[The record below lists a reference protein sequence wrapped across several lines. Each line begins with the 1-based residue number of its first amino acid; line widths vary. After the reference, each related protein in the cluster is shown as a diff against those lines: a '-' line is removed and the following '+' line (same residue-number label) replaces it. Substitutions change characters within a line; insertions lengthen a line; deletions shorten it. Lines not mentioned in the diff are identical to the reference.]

1 MCASIDTFNDIFMFM
16 CFSKTPALSASGD
29 SRPFSDEA
37 DGTILGEGVGMLVL
51 KRQADAERDGDKIY
65 AILKG
70 IGILGLIVL
79 IPAGVLLF
87 KNQDRWFGRSGDGP
101 SETRGSLTY
110 GLAQTWLVYAG
121 LFHLVLWLVFGL

>member
-1 MCASIDTFNDIFMFM
+1 MNPQL
-16 CFSKTPALSASGD
+16 TPLLATMTA
-29 SRPFSDEA
+29 
-37 DGTILGEGVGMLVL
+37 EGQM
-51 KRQADAERDGDKIY
+51 
-65 AILKG
+65 ILKG
-70 IGILGLIVL
+70 VGIFGLILL
-79 IPAGVLLF
+79 IPAGIVLF

>member
-1 MCASIDTFNDIFMFM
+1 MNVVTMNPQL
-16 CFSKTPALSASGD
+16 TPLLATMTA
-29 SRPFSDEA
+29 
-37 DGTILGEGVGMLVL
+37 EGQM
-51 KRQADAERDGDKIY
+51 
-65 AILKG
+65 ILKG
-70 IGILGLIVL
+70 VGIFGLILL
-79 IPAGVLLF
+79 IPAGIVLF